1 MLKDLVKLA
10 NRLDSLGLTKE
21 ADLIDSIL
29 HKKSSEDSPGEPGWE
44 WREPRGMK
52 FFLRRLNE
60 LMRDIFDAVNMGTN
74 TIEEVIAKN
83 KETYLKFAKWAEIS
97 EEDAMDILYKKIKES
112 NLPTKKPEPPVNRNT
127 LAKAFEAYV
136 YKHLDEP
143 IKVTDLSWRDTP
155 GTAAYL
161 INSEEVLPPSKK
173 IRNKKKYYDEIYL
186 LDEKPEVSIDI
197 EIKGE
202 DGKMY
207 YFDAGYRVLKL
218 IEEEQIRTGIRRGF

>member
-1 MLKDLVKLA
+1 MLKDLISLS
-10 NRLDSLGLTKE
+10 NRLDSLGLTRE

-29 HKKSSEDSPGEPGWE
+29 YKKSSEDSPGEPQRE
-44 WREPRGMK
+44 WLPRREWSS
-52 FFLRRLNE
+52 FLRRLNQ
-60 LMRDIFDAVNMGTN
+60 LMVDIYEAVNMGTN
-74 TIEEVIAKN
+74 TIEEVIANN
-83 KETYLKFAKWAEIS
+83 KESYLKFAKWAEIP
-97 EEDAMDILYKKIKES
+97 EDEAMDILYRKIEES

-186 LDEKPEVSIDI
+186 DQKPEVSIEI

-218 IEEEQIRTGIRRGF
+218 IEEEQIRTGIKRIF